1 MGVDPV
7 RHVVGGPQSG
17 WTRLAGALLWLALAG
32 VAVEF
37 AHQVY
42 LKYASLDSPAY
53 AMFMTR
59 RGWLWCHLGG
69 GGVGLMLGLLQFV
82 TQRWRRHPALHRWI
96 GRAYFAGMGVG
107 IAGAAGLI
115 VTSPAPVAIRV
126 AFAATGLV
134 WLVVGSVGLA
144 AIRRGRVA
152 LHARWMLRAYLV
164 TLHRCCSGWCSPRRS
179 VPGAPS
185 PGLVAG
191 LLWSSWVVPLSLHAL
206 GVRAIKRWQG

>member
-1 MGVDPV
+1 M
-7 RHVVGGPQSG
+7 
-17 WTRLAGALLWLALAG
+17 AGALLWLALAG

-126 AFAATGLV
+126 AFAATA
-134 WLVVGSVGLA
+134 W
-144 AIRRGRVA
+144 
-152 LHARWMLRAYLV
+152 
-164 TLHRCCSGWCSPRRS
+164 SGWSSP
-179 VPGAPS
+179 A
-185 PGLVAG
+185 
-191 LLWSSWVVPLSLHAL
+191 
-206 GVRAIKRWQG
+206 